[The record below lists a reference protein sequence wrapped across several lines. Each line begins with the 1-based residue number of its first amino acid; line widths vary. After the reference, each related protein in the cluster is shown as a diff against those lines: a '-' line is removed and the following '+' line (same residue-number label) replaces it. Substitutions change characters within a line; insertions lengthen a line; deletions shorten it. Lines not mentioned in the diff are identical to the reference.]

1 MKSIFDPYYKY
12 LSSKTESQKL
22 LLKLAETCLEMKKDY
37 NHKLPFHINVISAA
51 ARGKLKE

>member
-1 MKSIFDPYYKY
+1 MKSIFDPYYIY

-22 LLKLAETCLEMKKDY
+22 LFKLAETCLDMKKDY

-51 ARGKLKE
+51 ARGKLK